1 MRTFCRLVFW
11 AGLSVLF
18 EVVVY
23 RLNLGL
29 LRWQELLLEIA
40 GLLLVLVL
48 MRWMS
53 RRTEVITVVDKAVL
67 IKFFSKANLIKTS
80 DGRIFVNNNGLLKW
94 NAKDL
99 ERKIKVGHRYRI
111 VSYKIDFFDKRNILS
126 VKEIRTKRRRLYRK
140 IK

>member
-29 LRWQELLLEIA
+29 LSWQELLLEIA

-53 RRTEVITVVDKAVL
+53 RRTEVITVADKAVL

>member
-53 RRTEVITVVDKAVL
+53 RRTEVITVADKAVL